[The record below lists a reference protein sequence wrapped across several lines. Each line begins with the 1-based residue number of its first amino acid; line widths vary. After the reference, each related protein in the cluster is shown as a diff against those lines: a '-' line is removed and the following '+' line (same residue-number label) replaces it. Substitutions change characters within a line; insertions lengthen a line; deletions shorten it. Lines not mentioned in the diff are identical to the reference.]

1 MDTELNKSKIQWL
14 TYLVYFLLATLTIV
28 TSWTVL
34 RVDAIQMTISKLPQV
49 FVQKERYLTDKIQ
62 ENYTLGRIENKLDRL
77 IDRSGK

>member
-49 FVQKERYLTDKIQ
+49 FVQKER
-62 ENYTLGRIENKLDRL
+62 
-77 IDRSGK
+77 